1 MTRFNTSALRSS
13 SAAAGTGKTMV
24 EQTLIHRS
32 HGMRDPAEQEGASY
46 FLLQVEQTHRRAAVS
61 ACLLL

>member
-32 HGMRDPAEQEGASY
+32 HGMRDPTEQEDASH